1 MLNLKRNLTFKSFR
15 FRIIVLALLA
25 VLVVLLLWDIGFF
38 KKNEPYNQ
46 TITETLKQEE
56 KDGSKNINI
65 DVLASRCDRD
75 IDSIL
80 FNFGIKKEWITTS
93 YPADKTPP
101 VKQDKSSKQPK
112 VKKENPTVKWFQK
125 DVSIPKDLTTAEI
138 NLELTTYTN
147 FLGFDAAVNE
157 DIRTTAINFVIYS
170 PTDTSR
176 DNSIPL
182 AKINIYPTDKIK
194 RDAGSLVLI
203 ISQISDFKKEQL
215 ENILNSVNEF
225 SFIFPRNPEEIEHQ
239 NKLIQLKKDVLVNL
253 TVGTID
259 NYDADFRIGMDD
271 KELKQKVKSINSDFP
286 SIKTGILSKINPQ
299 VPNDLTF
306 RLITEEFLKNG
317 IKIFRDTLLTKLLS
331 KDEEDSDNRVQLIVN
346 RIKDKASLAGK
357 VIAILNFSNEEF
369 LSFLDE
375 VQNLKKRGYKFYT
388 LSQYINRE
396 QEREKREKEKKE
408 TEEKEKKKEVKKDV
422 KKEVKKDTK
431 KTTKPSQTNNGK
443 EKKQK

>member
-1 MLNLKRNLTFKSFR
+1 M
-15 FRIIVLALLA
+15 
-25 VLVVLLLWDIGFF
+25 VLLLWGTGFF
-38 KKNEPYNQ
+38 KKNEPTNQ
-46 TITETLKQEE
+46 SITETLKQEE
-56 KDGSKNINI
+56 EDGSKNINI
-65 DVLASRCDRD
+65 DVLKGRCDRD

-112 VKKENPTVKWFQK
+112 VKKENLAVKWFQK

-138 NLELTTYTN
+138 NLDLTTYTN
-147 FLGFDAAVNE
+147 FLGLDAAVNE

-170 PTDTSR
+170 PADTSR
-176 DNSIPL
+176 NNSTPL
-182 AKINIYPTDKIK
+182 VKINIYPTDKIK

-203 ISQISDFKKEQL
+203 ISHISDFKKDQL
-215 ENILNSVNEF
+215 ENILNTVNEF
-225 SFIFPRNPEEIEHQ
+225 SFIFPRNPEEIEIQ

-253 TVGTID
+253 TVGTND

-286 SIKTGILSKINPQ
+286 SIKTGILSKINAQ

-317 IKIFRDTLLTKLLS
+317 IKVIRDTLLTKLLS
-331 KDEEDSDNRVQLIVN
+331 KDEEDSDNKVQLIVN
-346 RIKDKASLAGK
+346 QIKEKASLAGR
-357 VIAILNFSNEEF
+357 VIAVLNLSNEEF
-369 LSFLDE
+369 LNFLDE

-388 LSQYINRE
+388 FSQYVNRE
-396 QEREKREKEKKE
+396 QEREEKEKKE
-408 TEEKEKKKEVKKDV
+408 AEEKEKKKEVKKDV
-422 KKEVKKDTK
+422 KKEAKKDTK
-431 KTTKPSQTNNGK
+431 KTTKPTQTKNGK
-443 EKKQK
+443 DKKKK

>member
-1 MLNLKRNLTFKSFR
+1 MLNLKRNLVFKSFR
-15 FRIIVLALLA
+15 FRIGVLVLLA
-25 VLVVLLLWDIGFF
+25 VLVVLLLWGIGFF
-38 KKNEPYNQ
+38 NKNESNNT
-46 TITETLKQEE
+46 TITDTLKHEE
-56 KDGSKNINI
+56 KDESKNINI
-65 DVLASRCDRD
+65 NVLADRCDRD

-80 FNFGIKKEWITTS
+80 SNFGIKKEWITTS

-101 VKQDKSSKQPK
+101 VKQDKSIKQPK
-112 VKKENPTVKWFQK
+112 LKKESVSVKWFQK

-138 NLELTTYTN
+138 NLDLTTYIN
-147 FLGFDAAVNE
+147 FLGLDAAVNE
-157 DIRTTAINFVIYS
+157 DIRTTSINFVIYG
-170 PTDTSR
+170 PADTSR
-176 DNSIPL
+176 DNSTPL
-182 AKINIYPTDKIK
+182 VKINIYPTDKIK

-215 ENILNSVNEF
+215 ENILNTVNEF
-225 SFIFPRNPEEIEHQ
+225 SFIFPRNPEEIELQ

-253 TVGTID
+253 TVGTND

-286 SIKTGILSKINPQ
+286 SIKTGILSKINAQ
-299 VPNDLTF
+299 VPNDMTF

-317 IKIFRDTLLTKLLS
+317 IKIFRDTLLTKLLN
-331 KDEEDSDNRVQLIVN
+331 KDEEDSDNKVQLIIN

-396 QEREKREKEKKE
+396 QQREEKEKKE
-408 TEEKEKKKEVKKDV
+408 AEEKEKKKEVKKEI
-422 KKEVKKDTK
+422 KKETK
-431 KTTKPSQTNNGK
+431 KTTKPSQTKNGK
-443 EKKQK
+443 DKKKK